1 MGRIS
6 LPPDMAELVRSFQK
20 GQLGRTFP
28 SIACNI
34 QDVALTA
41 AMWGTL
47 PYPEHSGMG
56 WWIMATW
63 LVFGY
68 LMLGVMAVY
77 LMMADDDCRLLF
89 DKKNLCDV
97 HLGRAGFSILC
108 DLAIIVALFR
118 YGQYGL
124 GACYVAVNLLGYY
137 GWYGARCKARYWAGQ
152 IIMD

>member
-28 SIACNI
+28 STACNI

-41 AMWGTL
+41 AMWATL
-47 PYPEHSGMG
+47 PYPEYSNMG

-68 LMLGVMAVY
+68 LMLGGMAVY
-77 LMMADDDCRLLF
+77 LLMADEDCRVLF
-89 DKKNLCDV
+89 HKRNLCDV
-97 HLGRAGFSILC
+97 HLGRAAFSILC
-108 DLAIIVALFR
+108 DLAIGVALFG
-118 YGQYGL
+118 YGQYSL
-124 GACYVAVNLLGYY
+124 GAVFAAVNLLGYY
-137 GWYGARCKARYWAGQ
+137 GSYGIRCKARYWASQ